1 MMHPLWVLVLSLVPG
16 LLWVYYFYRQDPAR
30 EPIKLV
36 LRAFFFGMLGVFPA
50 GLLEAPFQ
58 GLFSGPSDL
67 FSLFIFTFFIV
78 GVVEESLKF
87 AAAAL
92 AVRHR
97 QEFDQVID
105 GVVYLVTAALG
116 FAAVE
121 NYYYA
126 RAYGLAIAP
135 ARAIIASLAH
145 ASFSGV
151 LGYYWGLGRFTG
163 VHLRSKVGSSPYFS
177 TAFMIFSSSVASSA
191 PGEPLWALPSCSCY
205 SAVKCSVRWIWPV
218 MISSSRTG
226 VLVSRGV
233 NLQWGIRN
241 SIINLG
247 F

>member
-163 VHLRSKVGSSPYFS
+163 RTPTVQGWFFAVLLHGLYDFLLLSGFIGTGGAVVGIAILFLLLGSKVQR
-177 TAFMIFSSSVASSA
+177 
-191 PGEPLWALPSCSCY
+191 
-205 SAVKCSVRWIWPV
+205 AVDLAGDDK
-218 MISSSRTG
+218 
-226 VLVSRGV
+226 
-233 NLQWGIRN
+233 
-241 SIINLG
+241 
-247 F
+247 